1 PHSHTRE
8 QPFACGSGGNSFC
21 DKAGVTRYEE
31 ITHVGRR
38 ADQLSP
44 APCVRRVVPTN
55 CTSGHG
61 PQEVLQVPAPPG
73 CCGETDRQ
81 GASFQDAPAA
91 QSSVGACSSRPADNK
106 QNAEEDETSTPP
118 KLIHTFLCDDC
129 DYTTRNENFLIRH
142 RRAHVETNSL
152 LQCHVCNEEFPQLAL
167 LEAHTPSHLT
177 ARPYMC
183 DVCGAR
189 FQNLTNVKDHVR
201 KHTRERP
208 FACKVCGRTFVYR
221 SSWISHAKTH
231 PEQRPFA
238 CHLCPETFLLKR
250 SLKDHYMKQHTNK
263 Q

>member
-1 PHSHTRE
+1 MSM
-8 QPFACGSGGNSFC
+8 CL
-21 DKAGVTRYEE
+21 GVTTDVPEFSIKAPHLMLCR
-31 ITHVGRR
+31 G
-38 ADQLSP
+38 P
-44 APCVRRVVPTN
+44 ASHSCSFHLHLPT
-55 CTSGHG
+55 
-61 PQEVLQVPAPPG
+61 P
-73 CCGETDRQ
+73 
-81 GASFQDAPAA
+81 SFL
-91 QSSVGACSSRPADNK
+91 RPADNK

-152 LQCHVCNEEFPQLAL
+152 LQCHVCDEEFPQLAL

-263 Q
+263 QCL